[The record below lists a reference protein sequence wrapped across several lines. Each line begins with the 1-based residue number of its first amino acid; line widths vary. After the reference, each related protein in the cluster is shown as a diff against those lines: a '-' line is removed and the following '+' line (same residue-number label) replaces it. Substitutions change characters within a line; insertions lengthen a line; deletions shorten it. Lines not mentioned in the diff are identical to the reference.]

1 MIRRYK
7 INLLIMALA
16 MFLISGCYQG
26 RPSKN
31 EPIHLN
37 PNMDHQQKVRPQ
49 SESGFYADGSGMRIP
64 PAGTVARGQLQ
75 EDVEYY
81 TGKDENGNFVKG
93 YPEQV
98 NYNLDLI
105 LRGQNR
111 FDIYC
116 SPCHGRVGNG
126 KGIVPARGMLPPP
139 SFHEERILK
148 FDEGQIFDVISNG
161 VRNMPPYK
169 FQIPVED
176 RWAII
181 SYFRTLQRSQNAT
194 INDIPENMRDQVK

>member
-1 MIRRYK
+1 
-7 INLLIMALA
+7 MALA
-16 MFLISGCYQG
+16 MLLISGCYQG

-49 SESGFYADGSGMRIP
+49 SESNFFADGSGMRIP
-64 PAGTVARGQLQ
+64 PEGTVARGRLRA
-75 EDVEYY
+75 DDKYY

-93 YPEQV
+93 YPEPV
-98 NYNLDLI
+98 DYNLDLI

-111 FDIYC
+111 FNIYC

-148 FDEGQIFDVISNG
+148 FDEGQIFDVITNG

-169 FQIPVED
+169 YQIPVED